1 VEEFQ
6 NSQDINEILDEF
18 LNQSLIWVDDDSGR
32 GKVIWFKKL
41 LKTLDDHE
49 DLLTLCNEL
58 EISLNIQ
65 EVPRIGPLP
74 NGLNQILRNT
84 FQILGWTFAR
94 QFLNRLGLRQCQ
106 LHAIEDE
113 IPDDFNKRFQNG
125 LDQYIAQVNNDPEN
139 SISTTTDFY
148 SHVIS
153 TLQDLRLLKVVD
165 QIENAGFLPLM

>member
-1 VEEFQ
+1 MKNV
-6 NSQDINEILDEF
+6 
-18 LNQSLIWVDDDSGR
+18 
-32 GKVIWFKKL
+32 
-41 LKTLDDHE
+41 
-49 DLLTLCNEL
+49 LTC
-58 EISLNIQ
+58 
-65 EVPRIGPLP
+65 
-74 NGLNQILRNT
+74 T
-84 FQILGWTFAR
+84 YF
-94 QFLNRLGLRQCQ
+94 LGLRQCQ

-113 IPDDFNKRFQNG
+113 FPDDFNKRFQNG